1 MNAFPYVNH
10 YIYTLEQWTR
20 FKCEL
25 RNQKYPVIKYLNTLH
40 VNWFNPMH
48 LLIQIQH
55 LLTLF
60 FFLPDKIQSISAP
73 YFLRGCCGDISDVI
87 RPPLLRDFSR
97 LFLAPFPYCRIA
109 DAGIWRLYSTS
120 PSWVIRGSWRRERRA
135 YEWYDVLLITNY
147 HSHEKKLRVEIYLVN
162 LTWTAFKT
170 PAPCSKWVS
179 SSSIERIRGAA

>member
-1 MNAFPYVNH
+1 MNKLPYINLH
-10 YIYTLEQWTR
+10 IQNQYFYTLS
-20 FKCEL
+20 
-25 RNQKYPVIKYLNTLH
+25 
-40 VNWFNPMH
+40 
-48 LLIQIQH
+48 
-55 LLTLF
+55 

-73 YFLRGCCGDISDVI
+73 YFLRGCCGDISDEI
-87 RPPLLRDFSR
+87 RPPLFRDFSR

-135 YEWYDVLLITNY
+135 YEWYDVLLITNCC
-147 HSHEKKLRVEIYLVN
+147 SHEKELKVERYLVN